1 MALTLRINEEH
12 RRRAGSAA
20 GVAAVHALL
29 LYALLRGLGFEV
41 PAPIAEQLKLIDF
54 AEERPPP
61 TVPPPPEKVK
71 ESKKAKPKDPE
82 GAASPPNLKDTP
94 TQIVAPKPEIAIPVP
109 PPIPAAPVAGLGN
122 APAAGAAEIVGPGTG
137 RGGQGNGLGSGAF
150 GTGSGGG
157 GGGLGRG
164 RRARHISG
172 GIGPRD
178 FLPGMTETLIVHMR
192 FTVTPNGR
200 VRDCRVT
207 RTSGNRELDSTTCR
221 LLERRLR
228 YRPAL
233 DGEGRPTTEVING
246 TQLWGIRPRAEPAEE
261 ETFADED
268 Y

>member
-1 MALTLRINEEH
+1 MKLRIDEDN

-20 GVAAVHALL
+20 GVAAVHALI
-29 LYALLRGLGFEV
+29 LYALLRGLGFPL
-41 PAPIAEQLKLIDF
+41 PAPTVEQLKLMDF
-54 AEERPPP
+54 SEEPPP
-61 TVPPPPEKVK
+61 PAVPPPPEKVK
-71 ESKKAKPKDPE
+71 ESNKAKPKDPE

-94 TQIVAPKPEIAIPVP
+94 TQVVAPEPKIVIPVP

-150 GTGSGGG
+150 GNGTGGG

-172 GIGPRD
+172 ALGPDDYPPRAYNARATGIVY
-178 FLPGMTETLIVHMR
+178 LR
-192 FTVTPNGR
+192 FTVTPRGR
-200 VRDCRVT
+200 VENCIVT
-207 RTSGNRELDSTTCR
+207 RSSGNRDLDTTTCR
-221 LLERRLR
+221 LIERRLR

-233 DGEGRPTTEVING
+233 DGEGRPTSET
-246 TQLWGIRPRAEPAEE
+246 IRGQHQWELGPEPAPIEVEPVEE
-261 ETFADED
+261 P

>member
-1 MALTLRINEEH
+1 
-12 RRRAGSAA
+12 
-20 GVAAVHALL
+20 LL

-41 PAPIAEQLKLIDF
+41 PAPIAEQLKIINF
-54 AEERPPP
+54 AEEPPP
-61 TVPPPPEKVK
+61 PPQPPPPEKVK
-71 ESKKAKPKDPE
+71 ESNKAKPKDPE

-94 TQIVAPKPEIAIPVP
+94 TQIVAPKPKVVIPVP
-109 PPIPAAPVAGLGN
+109 PPVPAAPAAGLGN

-150 GTGSGGG
+150 GTGTGGG

-172 GIGPRD
+172 GIDPDDFPR
-178 FLPGMTETLIVHMR
+178 GMSATRIVYMR
-192 FTVTPNGR
+192 FTVMPNGR
-200 VRDCRVT
+200 VRDCRIT
-207 RTSGNRELDSTTCR
+207 RSSGSRDLDNRTCV

-246 TQLWGIRPRAEPAEE
+246 TQLWGIRPEPPPIEVEPVEE
-261 ETFADED
+261 PGG
-268 Y
+268 